1 MSLITF
7 IIEIII
13 AYFLGIVL
21 FYIWV
26 FFFGAL
32 LAIVAGIYFAFKW
45 IITHLPEVTAIIG
58 LIAGTIYLLIFIKR
72 KRLIPRAYQ
81 AVKGRLS
88 VIGVKIKR
96 IINVAVRPIKEWNE
110 RHKPK
115 DIKSMRRYGAISFLI
130 GVGGAITFY
139 IYGFWYVSLFY
150 LLWVISGIYQML
162 YPQKALEQM
171 RK

>member
-7 IIEIII
+7 IIEIIV

-21 FYIWV
+21 FYVGI
-26 FFFGAL
+26 FFFGVL
-32 LAIVAGIYFAFKW
+32 LAIGAGIYFAFKW
-45 IITHLPEVTAIIG
+45 ILAHLPEVTAIIG
-58 LIAGTIYLLIFIKR
+58 LIAGAIYLLIFVKR

-81 AVKGRLS
+81 AVKSKLS

-96 IINVAVRPIKEWNE
+96 IINVVVRPIKEWNE